1 MPSEA
6 GPTTMRSLERA
17 IDVLE
22 VLENAR
28 APLRLSEIARRAG
41 LHVATT
47 QRILAVL
54 ERRGRVEHDGMA
66 YRTGV
71 AMLFGAHSYLVT
83 NALAQSAHPVLQ
95 ELASGTGLTA
105 SLFIR
110 TGWSRAVIAR
120 VEGARPLRYELPIG
134 ERLPLHLGAGKV
146 LTADMTRDEIK
157 QLLDQTGPIVT
168 ADGQRITRK
177 AFMAEL
183 AKIRQQGFGVAFSER
198 VPGMTSLAA
207 PVLRSDGHYAAAAQ
221 VSALAADLPD
231 QELESLSVE
240 VRRAA
245 AAISQRLP

>member
-1 MPSEA
+1 
-6 GPTTMRSLERA
+6 MRSLERA

-54 ERRGRVEHDGMA
+54 ERRERVEHDGMT

-71 AMLFGAHSYLVT
+71 AMLFGAHSYLAT
-83 NALAQSAHPVLQ
+83 SALAQSAHPVLQ
-95 ELASGTGLTA
+95 ELASSTGLTT
-105 SLFIR
+105 SIFVR

-120 VEGARPLRYELPIG
+120 VEGTRPLRYELPIG
-134 ERLPLHLGAGKV
+134 ERLPLQLGAGKV
-146 LTADMTRDEIK
+146 LTADMARDEIK
-157 QLLDQTGPIVT
+157 QLLDQTGPIVA
-168 ADGQRITRK
+168 ADGRRITRK

-183 AKIRQQGFGVAFSER
+183 AKIRQQGFGVAYSER
-198 VPGMTSLAA
+198 VLGMASVAA
-207 PVLRSDGHYAAAAQ
+207 PVLRSDGHYAAAVQ
-221 VSALAADLPD
+221 VSALAEDLKS
-231 QELESLSVE
+231 QELELLSVE

-245 AAISQRLP
+245 AAVSQRLP